1 MNLRGIK
8 RFGWDLLQLHRNNLV
23 VLALV
28 VAGLY
33 LGIFKLLEP
42 LGDLRSLLVLLV
54 FNDPVVTGLLFGG
67 VIMLFE
73 KSQNTLAAVQVSP
86 LSMEQFLASKVL
98 SLTVL
103 ATVSALLMNIA
114 AIGIHFNW
122 LHFILG
128 TALISAFFI
137 LAGFYFGQ
145 QSQDFTQFLVKSVG
159 FLLMSALP
167 FLGYYELVP
176 EIYFYW
182 LPPFAGIKLI
192 EAAYFPVD
200 WPYLVYGYG
209 YLLLSIFIFWKTLLK
224 KLQNLSL

>member
-1 MNLRGIK
+1 MNMRGIK

-23 VLALV
+23 VLAFV
-28 VAGLY
+28 VAGMY

-42 LGDLRSLLVLLV
+42 LGTLRSMLVLLV

-86 LSMEQFLASKVL
+86 LSLEKFLASKVL
-98 SLTVL
+98 ALTFL
-103 ATVSALLMNIA
+103 ATVSALLMNLA

-145 QSQDFTQFLVKSVG
+145 QSQHFTQFLVKSIG
-159 FLLMSALP
+159 FILISALP
-167 FLGYYELVP
+167 FLGYYEVVP

-192 EAAYFPVD
+192 EAAYFPVA
-200 WPYLVYGYG
+200 WPYILYGYG
-209 YLLLSIFIFWKTLLK
+209 YLILSILLFWRTLIN
-224 KLQNLSL
+224 KLQNASL